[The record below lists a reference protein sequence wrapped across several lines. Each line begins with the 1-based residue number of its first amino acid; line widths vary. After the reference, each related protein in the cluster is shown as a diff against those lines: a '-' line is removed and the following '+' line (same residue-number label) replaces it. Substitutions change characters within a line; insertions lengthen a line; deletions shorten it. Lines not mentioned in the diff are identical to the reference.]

1 LVEANEEKIVSII
14 LEKLINFSNELDS
27 KIESIEGF
35 TFDKYIDIKGI
46 YSLKYI
52 YIYII

>member
-46 YSLKYI
+46 YYMISNYL
-52 YIYII
+52 